1 VAAYRAGLRTGDEV
15 ARVNGRAVDGPDDW
29 RAATAGLR
37 VGDTLAV
44 DATRDGRPVRAAVAL
59 PAYRVLRVRL
69 LDVPAP
75 SPAQRATRAAWAA
88 GAGAGAADGE
98 PASGEPTGA
107 P

>member
-44 DATRDGRPVRAAVAL
+44 DATRDGRPVRAAFAL
-59 PAYRVLRVRL
+59 PAYQVLRVRL
-69 LDVPAP
+69 LDAP
-75 SPAQRATRAAWAA
+75 SPTAAQRATRAAWAA
-88 GAGAGAADGE
+88 GAGAAGGE
-98 PASGEPTGA
+98 PASGEAAGA
-107 P
+107 R